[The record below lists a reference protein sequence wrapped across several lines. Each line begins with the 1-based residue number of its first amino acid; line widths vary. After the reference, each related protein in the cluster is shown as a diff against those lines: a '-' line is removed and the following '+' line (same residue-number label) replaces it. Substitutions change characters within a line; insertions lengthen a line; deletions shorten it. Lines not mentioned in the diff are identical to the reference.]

1 MALNF
6 CDDNR
11 SSCVSTCVIN
21 RVPRYYLVIVY
32 LVCIYRRQYR
42 RIRGRRGGLHRGRG
56 GTLYHLYQLCQ
67 LYQPRQAILVQ
78 ASKNTIA
85 IYLFREPYQSQ
96 VFILQAFIY
105 QSLFIVY
112 LCLSLEIFSRASSSI
127 QIVTMQL
134 VATHL
139 QISFMTSCQC

>member
-1 MALNF
+1 MVLNLG
-6 CDDNR
+6 DNNK

-32 LVCIYRRQYR
+32 LVCIHRRQYR
-42 RIRGRRGGLHRGRG
+42 RIRGRRGGLRGGRGR
-56 GTLYHLYQLCQ
+56 TLYQLYQLCQ

-78 ASKNTIA
+78 ASKDTIA

-112 LCLSLEIFSRASSSI
+112 FCLSPKLLQEHQAQSRQKQCS
-127 QIVTMQL
+127 QL
-134 VATHL
+134 TL
-139 QISFMTSCQC
+139 TSRYHS